1 MAIIVQK
8 YGGTSVANADKIK
21 RVAARVARTKD
32 QGNKVVVVVSALGQ
46 TTDEL
51 VALAHQV
58 AKEPSGREFDML
70 VSTGE
75 QVSIALLAMA
85 LHDIGY
91 DAISF
96 TGSQV
101 GIVTDSSHT
110 RARIISAD
118 RKRMMRELDKDRVV
132 IVAGFQGVSEGQEIT
147 TLGRGGSDTTAVAL
161 ATVLPADVCEIY
173 TDVDGVFT
181 ADPRIVPNAR
191 KMPAVSYD
199 EMLELASAGAKVLH
213 LRAVELA
220 KNYDVK
226 LHVRSSF
233 TEEEGTVVVAETQEM
248 ERVMIGGVSLD
259 KEEAKLSL
267 AGVPDVPGI
276 AAKLFTALADC
287 GINVDMIVQSVGED
301 GLNTISFTVTK
312 SDLRLA
318 RAFVG
323 RDGRFGAELGAKRVE
338 SDPGIAKVSA
348 VGAGMRSHSG
358 VAAKMFRAL
367 GDAGIN
373 IHMISTSEIK
383 LSCVVDES
391 RAEEAVQVVH
401 EAFKLGT
408 LTVEGTAE

>member
-8 YGGTSVANADKIK
+8 YGGTSVANAEKIK
-21 RVAARVARTKD
+21 RVAARVARTKN

-85 LHDIGY
+85 LHDIGC

-101 GIVTDSSHT
+101 GIITDSSHT

-118 RKRMMRELDKDRVV
+118 RKRMMRELDNDRMV
-132 IVAGFQGVSEGQEIT
+132 IVAGFQGVSKGREIT

-161 ATVLPADVCEIY
+161 ATVLPAEVCEIY

-181 ADPRIVPNAR
+181 ADPRVVPDAR
-191 KMPAVSYD
+191 KLPVISYD

-233 TEEEGTVVVAETQEM
+233 TEEEGTLVVAETQEM
-248 ERVMIGGVSLD
+248 ERVMISGVSLD
-259 KEEAKLSL
+259 KAEAKLSL

-276 AAKLFTALADC
+276 AAKLFTALADR
-287 GINVDMIVQSVGED
+287 GVNVDMIIQSVGED

-312 SDLRLA
+312 SDLKLA
-318 RAFVG
+318 LQTTETV
-323 RDGRFGAELGAKRVE
+323 GAELGAKRVE

-391 RAEEAVQVVH
+391 RAEEALQVLH
-401 EAFKLGT
+401 DAFKLGT
-408 LTVEGTAE
+408 LTVEEGTAEQ

>member
-318 RAFVG
+318 LQITEKV
-323 RDGRFGAELGAKRVE
+323 GAELGAKRVE

>member
-8 YGGTSVANADKIK
+8 YGGTSVADADKIK

-32 QGNKVVVVVSALGQ
+32 QGNKVVVVVSALGK

-51 VALAHQV
+51 VSLAHQV
-58 AKEPSGREFDML
+58 AKEPASREFDML
-70 VSTGE
+70 LSTGE
-75 QVSIALLAMA
+75 QISIALLAMA

-101 GIVTDSSHT
+101 GIITDSAHT

-118 RKRMMRELDKDRVV
+118 KKRVMSELDKDRVV

-147 TLGRGGSDTTAVAL
+147 TLGRGWSDTTAVAL

-181 ADPRIVPNAR
+181 ADPRVVPDAR
-191 KMPAVSYD
+191 KLAVVSYD
-199 EMLELASAGAKVLH
+199 EMLELASAGTKVLH

-220 KNYDVK
+220 KNYGVK

-233 TEEEGTVVVAETQEM
+233 TEEEGTLVVAETQEM

-267 AGVPDVPGI
+267 TGVPDVPGI
-276 AAKLFTALADC
+276 AAKLFTALADR

-312 SDLRLA
+312 SDLKTAMQTSER
-318 RAFVG
+318 V
-323 RDGRFGAELGAKRVE
+323 GAELGAKRVE
-338 SDPGIAKVSA
+338 SDSGIAKVSA

-358 VAAKMFRAL
+358 VAARMFRAL

-408 LTVEGTAE
+408 LTVEGAAE

>member
-1 MAIIVQK
+1 MAIVVQK

-21 RVAARVARTKD
+21 RVAARIARTKD
-32 QGNKVVVVVSALGQ
+32 QGNKVVAVVSALGQ

-58 AKEPSGREFDML
+58 ANEPAGREFDML
-70 VSTGE
+70 LSTGE

-101 GIVTDSSHT
+101 GIITDSSHT
-110 RARIISAD
+110 RARIVSAD
-118 RKRMMRELDKDRVV
+118 RKRMMCELDKDRVV

-181 ADPRIVPNAR
+181 ADPRVVPDAR
-191 KMPAVSYD
+191 KLAVISYD
-199 EMLELASAGAKVLH
+199 EMLELASTGAKVLH
-213 LRAVELA
+213 SRAVELA
-220 KNYDVK
+220 KNYEVK

-233 TEEEGTVVVAETQEM
+233 TEEEGTLVVAETQEM
-248 ERVMIGGVSLD
+248 ERMMIGGVALD

-287 GINVDMIVQSVGED
+287 GINVDMIVQSVGKD
-301 GLNTISFTVTK
+301 GLNTISFTVQK
-312 SDLRLA
+312 SNLKLA
-318 RAFVG
+318 LQTTEKV
-323 RDGRFGAELGAKRVE
+323 GAELGATSVE
-338 SDPGIAKVSA
+338 SDRGIAKVSV
-348 VGAGMRSHSG
+348 VGVGMRSHSG

-383 LSCVVDES
+383 LSCVVNES

-401 EAFKLGT
+401 DAFELSKT
-408 LTVEGTAE
+408 TVEGADQ

>member
-21 RVAARVARTKD
+21 QVAARVARTKD
-32 QGNKVVVVVSALGQ
+32 QGNKVVVVVSALGK

-51 VALAHQV
+51 VALARQV
-58 AKEPSGREFDML
+58 AEEPSGREFDML
-70 VSTGE
+70 LSTGE

-101 GIVTDSSHT
+101 GIITDSSHT
-110 RARIISAD
+110 RARIVSAD
-118 RKRMMRELDKDRVV
+118 RNRVMRELDKDRVV

-181 ADPRIVPNAR
+181 ADPRVVPDAR
-191 KMPAVSYD
+191 KLPVISYD

-220 KNYDVK
+220 KNYGVK

-233 TEEEGTVVVAETQEM
+233 TKEEGTLVVAETQEM
-248 ERVMIGGVSLD
+248 ERVVISGVSLD

-276 AAKLFTALADC
+276 AAKLFTVLADR
-287 GINVDMIVQSVGED
+287 GINVDMIVQGVGED

-312 SDLRLA
+312 SDLKAALQTA
-318 RAFVG
+318 EKV
-323 RDGRFGAELGAKRVE
+323 GAELGAKRVE
-338 SDPGIAKVSA
+338 SDPDVAKVSA

-391 RAEEAVQVVH
+391 RAEEALQVLH
-401 EAFKLGT
+401 DAFKLGT
-408 LTVEGTAE
+408 LIVEGTAE

>member
-58 AKEPSGREFDML
+58 AKEPSRREFDML

-318 RAFVG
+318 LQITEKV
-323 RDGRFGAELGAKRVE
+323 GAELGAKRVE